1 MSFGPITS
9 VQIQGVKLEAV
20 TDFLFLVSR
29 ITAVGDCS
37 HEIRRQ
43 LLLGKKA
50 MTNLNSVLKSKDITL
65 LKKVL
70 IIKAMVFPVHVWLW
84 DLDCKEG
91 RVPKNWCLQTVLL
104 EKTLE
109 SLLDRK
115 EIKPVNL
122 KVNQPWILIGRTDAK
137 GEAPIFWSP
146 NNEQPTHWKDSDAG
160 KDREEGEEGARG
172 WDGWMASPMQWPWT
186 WANSGR
192 RRGTGRPGVLQSTGS
207 QRVRHNWVTEQK
219 QKDCKE
225 KLWFA
230 VMKN

>member
-9 VQIQGVKLEAV
+9 VQIQRVKLEAV

-50 MTNLNSVLKSKDITL
+50 MTNLNSALKSKDITL

-109 SLLDRK
+109 SPLDRK

-137 GEAPIFWSP
+137 GEAPIFWLRNVNS
-146 NNEQPTHWKDSDAG
+146 QLTG
-160 KDREEGEEGARG
+160 KTLMLGK
-172 WDGWMASPMQWPWT
+172 
-186 WANSGR
+186 
-192 RRGTGRPGVLQSTGS
+192 
-207 QRVRHNWVTEQK
+207 TEQK
-219 QKDCKE
+219 E
-225 KLWFA
+225 KRVPEDEMAGWHH
-230 VMKN
+230 

>member
-50 MTNLNSVLKSKDITL
+50 MTNLNSALKSKDITL

-109 SLLDRK
+109 SPLDRK

-137 GEAPIFWSP
+137 GEAPIFWLRNVNS
-146 NNEQPTHWKDSDAG
+146 QLTG
-160 KDREEGEEGARG
+160 KTLMLGK
-172 WDGWMASPMQWPWT
+172 
-186 WANSGR
+186 
-192 RRGTGRPGVLQSTGS
+192 
-207 QRVRHNWVTEQK
+207 TEQK
-219 QKDCKE
+219 E
-225 KLWFA
+225 KRVPEDEMAGWHH
-230 VMKN
+230 

>member
-43 LLLGKKA
+43 LFLGKKA
-50 MTNLNSVLKSKDITL
+50 MTNLNSALKSKDITL

-109 SLLDRK
+109 SPLDRK

-137 GEAPIFWSP
+137 GEAPIFWLRNVNS
-146 NNEQPTHWKDSDAG
+146 QLTG
-160 KDREEGEEGARG
+160 KTLMLGK
-172 WDGWMASPMQWPWT
+172 
-186 WANSGR
+186 
-192 RRGTGRPGVLQSTGS
+192 
-207 QRVRHNWVTEQK
+207 TEQK
-219 QKDCKE
+219 E
-225 KLWFA
+225 KRVPED
-230 VMKN
+230 VMAGWHH

>member
-1 MSFGPITS
+1 MSFGPISS
-9 VQIQGVKLEAV
+9 VQIEGVKLEAV
-20 TDFLFLVSR
+20 TDSLFLGSR

-37 HEIRRQ
+37 HEIRRS

-50 MTNLNSVLKSKDITL
+50 MTTLDSVLKSKDIIL

-109 SLLDRK
+109 SPLDRK
-115 EIKPVNL
+115 EVKPVNL

-137 GEAPIFWSP
+137 GEAPIFRSP
-146 NNEQPTHWKDSDAG
+146 NVNSQLIG
-160 KDREEGEEGARG
+160 KTLMLGKTESRK
-172 WDGWMASPMQWPWT
+172 
-186 WANSGR
+186 
-192 RRGTGRPGVLQSTGS
+192 RRGC
-207 QRVRHNWVTEQK
+207 QRMRWLDGITK
-219 QKDCKE
+219 Q
-225 KLWFA
+225 
-230 VMKN
+230 

>member
-43 LLLGKKA
+43 LFLGKKA
-50 MTNLNSVLKSKDITL
+50 MTNLNSALKSKDITL

-109 SLLDRK
+109 SPLDRK

-137 GEAPIFWSP
+137 GEAPIFWLRNVNS
-146 NNEQPTHWKDSDAG
+146 QLTG
-160 KDREEGEEGARG
+160 KTLMLGK
-172 WDGWMASPMQWPWT
+172 
-186 WANSGR
+186 
-192 RRGTGRPGVLQSTGS
+192 
-207 QRVRHNWVTEQK
+207 TEQK
-219 QKDCKE
+219 E
-225 KLWFA
+225 KRVPEDEMAGWHH
-230 VMKN
+230 

>member
-70 IIKAMVFPVHVWLW
+70 IIKATVFPVHVWLW

-172 WDGWMASPMQWPWT
+172 WDGWMAPLSNRHELEQAPRDDEGQESLECCSPWGHEELYT
-186 WANSGR
+186 
-192 RRGTGRPGVLQSTGS
+192 TGWLNNNKYS
-207 QRVRHNWVTEQK
+207 
-219 QKDCKE
+219 
-225 KLWFA
+225 L
-230 VMKN
+230 